1 MKGGR
6 HLYLPRLAYCEM
18 LKKSRTPMK
27 DSPRILICADG
38 GGSNGST
45 NRLWKYSL
53 QKFSNQTG
61 FEVHVC
67 HYPPGTSKWNKIE
80 HRMFSHISM
89 QWKGQPLRTYETII
103 QLIGSTT
110 TKSGLKIKATLD
122 KKDYEAGKKISD
134 EDFKKINLFK
144 NKVLP
149 KWNYSIT
156 PC

>member
-1 MKGGR
+1 MILHEFAVNSILMWWIEFGQTK
-6 HLYLPRLAYCEM
+6 Y
-18 LKKSRTPMK
+18 K
-27 DSPRILICADG
+27 DSPRILICADALEVR
-38 GGSNGST
+38 NGST

-89 QWKGQPLRTYETII
+89 QWKGQPLRTYVTII

-134 EDFKKINLFK
+134 RRLSKK
-144 NKVLP
+144 LP
-149 KWNYSIT
+149 IFLK
-156 PC
+156 